1 MGDIIRVSSLKK
13 SFGKVKAVKGIDF
26 SVKKGSLFA
35 FLGPNGA
42 GKSTTID
49 ILCTLTKYDDGEVTI
64 AGFDLDYA
72 ADKIRNSIGVVFQ
85 DHLMDKILTVRE
97 NLMIRAGFYHKTK
110 AKRKMVV
117 EEAARYCKIEEFMD
131 REYGILSG
139 GQRRR
144 VDIARA
150 LLNTPEILFLDE
162 PTTGLDPQTRKHI
175 WETVKRLQDENDMT
189 IFLTTHY
196 MEEAA
201 KADYVVIMDNGLIVA
216 QGTPY
221 ELKEKYSYEHIK
233 IKAKTNKVAIVKEY
247 LEQKKFQWITTSDFI
262 DVKIK
267 STMDALS
274 ILQPIADNVEGFEV
288 LYGTMDDVFLNI
300 TGKELRE

>member
-1 MGDIIRVSSLKK
+1 MKEVIKVSSLKK
-13 SFGKVKAVKGIDF
+13 SFGKVQAVKGIDF
-26 SVKKGSLFA
+26 TVKEGSLFA

-49 ILCTLTKYDDGEVTI
+49 ILCTLSQYDEGKVWI
-64 AGFDLDYA
+64 AGYDLEHE
-72 ADKIRNSIGVVFQ
+72 ADQIRKSIGVVFQ
-85 DHLMDKILTVRE
+85 DNLMDKKLTVKE
-97 NLMIRAGFYHKTK
+97 NLMIRSGFYYKSK
-110 AKRKMVV
+110 AERKEAVKNASQYAEV
-117 EEAARYCKIEEFMD
+117 EGFID
-131 REYGILSG
+131 REYGTLSG

-150 LLNTPEILFLDE
+150 LLNTPKILFLDE

-175 WETVKRLQDENDMT
+175 WETVERLQKENNMT

-201 KADYVVIMDNGLIVA
+201 KADYVLVMDNGLVEA

-221 ELKEKYSYEHIK
+221 ELKEKYSFEHIK
-233 IKAKTNKVAIVKEY
+233 IKGKKEFDKEIQAYLKEKELEWTVKA
-247 LEQKKFQWITTSDFI
+247 DFI

-267 STMDALS
+267 STLDSLS
-274 ILQPIADNVEGFEV
+274 ILEGIKDKIESFEV

>member
-1 MGDIIRVSSLKK
+1 MNDVIKVSSLKK

-26 SVKKGSLFA
+26 TVKEGSLFA

-49 ILCTLTKYDDGEVTI
+49 ILCTLSQYDDGKVTI
-64 AGFDLDYA
+64 AGYDLDSE
-72 ADKIRNSIGVVFQ
+72 ADQIRKSIGVVFQ
-85 DHLMDKILTVRE
+85 DNLLDKKLTVKE
-97 NLMIRAGFYHKTK
+97 NLMIRSGFYYKSK
-110 AKRKMVV
+110 AERK
-117 EEAARYCKIEEFMD
+117 EAVKNASRYAEIEGFID
-131 REYGILSG
+131 REYGTLSG

-150 LLNTPEILFLDE
+150 LLNTPKILFLDE

-175 WETVKRLQDENDMT
+175 WETVERLQKENNMT

-201 KADYVVIMDNGLIVA
+201 KADYVVVMDGGLIVA

-221 ELKEKYSYEHIK
+221 ELKEQYSFEHIK
-233 IKAKTNKVAIVKEY
+233 LKVNKEHEASIHAYLNQKQYKWKTY
-247 LEQKKFQWITTSDFI
+247 TDFI
-262 DVKIK
+262 DIKIK
-267 STMDALS
+267 STIEALS
-274 ILQPIADNVEGFEV
+274 ILEPIKDQIESFEV

>member
-1 MGDIIRVSSLKK
+1 MSNIITVSSLAK
-13 SFGKVKAVKGIDF
+13 SFGKVQAVKGIDF
-26 SVKKGSLFA
+26 SVEEGVLFA

-49 ILCTLTKYDDGEVTI
+49 ILCTLTRYDSGKVTI
-64 AGFDLDYA
+64 AGYDLDKDA
-72 ADKIRNSIGVVFQ
+72 EQIRNNIGVVFQ
-85 DHLMDKILTVRE
+85 DNLMDKNLTARE

-110 AKRKMVV
+110 TARKNAV
-117 EEAARYCKIEEFMD
+117 ENASQYAEITEFMD
-131 REYGILSG
+131 RKYGSLSG

-150 LLNTPEILFLDE
+150 LLNTPRILFLDE

-175 WETVKRLQDENDMT
+175 WQTVERLQKENKMT

-201 KADYVVIMDNGLIVA
+201 KADYIVIIDDGRIVA

-221 ELKEKYSYEHIK
+221 EMKEKYSYEHIRL
-233 IKAKTNKVAIVKEY
+233 KAKKGKEKSLQKY
-247 LEQKKFQWITTSDFI
+247 LDERKAKWETKTDYM
-262 DVKIK
+262 DVRIG
-267 STMDALS
+267 STLEALPL
-274 ILQPIADNVEGFEV
+274 LQPVSDQIESFEV